1 MYLLEHGSIC
11 LLKNY
16 YTEFDQ
22 SADEE
27 NSVID
32 SVTDFIRSIMV
43 INKYPALSFAKT
55 LK

>member
-32 SVTDFIRSIMV
+32 SASAV
-43 INKYPALSFAKT
+43 I
-55 LK
+55 

>member
-1 MYLLEHGSIC
+1 MEAVSPLC

-32 SVTDFIRSIMV
+32 SVDYLVLFVTNV
-43 INKYPALSFAKT
+43 G
-55 LK
+55 